1 MFCLDGSLGSAS
13 REWETMSTGRRRIKE
28 TEEEETEEGREEEE
42 EEQMEEREEKEMKT
56 GRRMEDGKERSE
68 ERR

>member
-42 EEQMEEREEKEMKT
+42 EEQMEEREEGEIAAQ
-56 GRRMEDGKERSE
+56 RQ
-68 ERR
+68 